1 MPGDFDPAYLT
12 TLDEIYHS
20 HWAMEKRRRI
30 DQLKAAVDSFWPDG
44 HPSKLIHVSGTNGK
58 GSVCCALDQA
68 LRFAGPTGSWTGP
81 HVFDYA
87 ERIRINTQNA
97 SREEIV
103 EIYRGRL
110 LPYQAQLAATTGGET
125 LTFAQLGILLALCL
139 FDRHGIEWAAMES
152 GVGGRYTPLMALDV
166 KASVVTDVGTD
177 HLKTL
182 GTELWQRAL
191 EKAGVARAGIPFFT
205 GARGDALRF
214 VVETARSEG
223 AEVQAVDQ
231 DDLRAVAALLPTGTP
246 DHLIR
251 NRALAAR
258 IVRHFYPERP
268 LATVLDDLREELP
281 ARFAVVTDRVVADVA
296 HNADKTAA
304 LAERLRAE
312 FPAKRVRFVVGL
324 SRERDALSVLRPL
337 FDQASSITVTSATRT
352 GSDAGEVAAALS
364 GEFAPV
370 RVESDPVRAFREERE
385 RLEEGEILVVTGSAY
400 MIDQALNPDPFLR
413 ETNASYGRRQPEWAT
428 VPPAANR

>member
-97 SREEIV
+97 CREEIV

-110 LPYQAQLAATTGGET
+110 LPYQTQLAATTGGET

-205 GARGDALRF
+205 AARGDALRF
-214 VVETARSEG
+214 VVETACSEG

-231 DDLRAVAALLPTGTP
+231 DDLRAVAALLPPGTP

-258 IVRHFYPERP
+258 IVRHFYPRAPTGYRARRLARASCRLGSLSLRTEWWRMWLTMPTRP
-268 LATVLDDLREELP
+268 PLWP
-281 ARFAVVTDRVVADVA
+281 S
-296 HNADKTAA
+296 
-304 LAERLRAE
+304 
-312 FPAKRVRFVVGL
+312 G
-324 SRERDALSVLRPL
+324 SALSSPPSAS
-337 FDQASSITVTSATRT
+337 ASSWDCRGSGTRCRCCVPCSAR
-352 GSDAGEVAAALS
+352 
-364 GEFAPV
+364 
-370 RVESDPVRAFREERE
+370 
-385 RLEEGEILVVTGSAY
+385 
-400 MIDQALNPDPFLR
+400 QAR
-413 ETNASYGRRQPEWAT
+413 SR
-428 VPPAANR
+428 